1 MNKATPRI
9 IDGIIGLSMLLML
22 TVAIVAGQARA
33 NLGAELRQ
41 VVEVQQSLHR
51 ATRAL
56 SLHDIKLHDIKRL
69 EALPTIAETL
79 LELPFHIV
87 IDAETGLL
95 TATPKQPLV
104 GHE

>member
-1 MNKATPRI
+1 MNKSTSGI
-9 IDGIIGLSMLLML
+9 VNGIIGLSMLLML

-33 NLGAELRQ
+33 NLGAELQQ
-41 VVEVQQSLHR
+41 VVEVQQSSHR
-51 ATRAL
+51 AIPAL
-56 SLHDIKLHDIKRL
+56 SLHDIKRL
-69 EALPTIAETL
+69 EVLPTIAETL
-79 LELPFHIV
+79 RELPFHIV

>member
-9 IDGIIGLSMLLML
+9 TDGIIGLSMLLML

-33 NLGAELRQ
+33 NLGAELQQ
-41 VVEVQQSLHR
+41 VVEVQQSSHR

-56 SLHDIKLHDIKRL
+56 SLHDIKRL

-95 TATPKQPLV
+95 TATRIQPLV